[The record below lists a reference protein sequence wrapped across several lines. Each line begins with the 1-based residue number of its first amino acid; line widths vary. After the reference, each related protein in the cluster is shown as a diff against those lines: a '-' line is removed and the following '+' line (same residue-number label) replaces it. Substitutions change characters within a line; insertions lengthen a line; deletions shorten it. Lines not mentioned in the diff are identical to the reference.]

1 MIQIAIGEEGS
12 WTIIDGLFIAAPFKN
27 AVCYFEQSNNDQVTD
42 KIEIFLKGTPAQIS
56 DGISTIEQI
65 ILRSYLNAQGHYENP
80 QYLRFQLETG
90 GDYFYAEFQQ
100 PYLTSNQAGYAT
112 HYKGSIMLNLF
123 YKRSNSFYG
132 ALETLPLTN
141 KNGTDVTTGL
151 DIINST
157 DYHATYDSTALIKAA
172 DLTSPLPSPLRVELI
187 NTYATDQLKDIFIGI
202 YQHPTEDDEDIFF
215 HNAPDL
221 SGGTLT
227 VDTGA
232 INDTY
237 RRFTWS
243 ATDWTAL
250 TAQTLTLD
258 IIDALGGHLYRPFI
272 HLFNSHAYT
281 DLYFKLAFQRGI
293 YTIYQTEAVYSDP
306 DYDYIFFPPMSIPPN
321 QVLREV
327 LPHSLDVVLYAY
339 KSTAGTYTLDPDQL
353 QLFPLD
359 YAANFLGFFNMAN
372 NHRFIYD
379 SFRKLHNV
387 RYSAAGSETVSHILQ
402 GGPLMATPGVN
413 NRLFFIMANQDNTAD
428 KDRTAQV
435 IVKHR
440 KRFRIL

>member
-12 WTIIDGLFIAAPFKN
+12 WTIIDGLSIAAPFKN

-80 QYLRFQLETG
+80 QYLRFQLETD

-221 SGGTLT
+221 SGGSLL

-237 RRFTWS
+237 RRFTWT

-250 TAQTLTLD
+250 TARTLTLD